1 MNKKGEVL
9 VLFIIILPLVIFI
22 FGMVIGKVYLYGEK
36 KRQED
41 LAKSACNYYKD
52 GKSIIKIKDII
63 LENDNDQMVKITDK
77 NNKVKI
83 VLVKQINSLLNKK
96 SKVKTEIIC
105 K

>member
-1 MNKKGEVL
+1 MNKKGQVL

-36 KRQED
+36 MRQED

-52 GKSIIKIKDII
+52 GKSISTIENII
-63 LENDNDQMVKITDK
+63 LKNDNDQAIKITNK

-83 VLVKQINSLLNKK
+83 ILVKQVDSLLNKK

-105 K
+105 E